1 MSNKIVFKRSAVAG
15 KIPALADLALGEIAL
30 NTYDGCAYI
39 RKDDGTPS
47 IIQLGSDGGSAG
59 SQLTVSSN
67 IFTGTGSQT
76 NFTLSRIPIADENIF
91 VTINGLIQETT
102 TYSFTG
108 STLSFS
114 TAPDLADSIE
124 VRVLYGNSSNV
135 SLRDYKKYIYNIST
149 TTTTITGADSAGA
162 ILAYDIGYVDIYQN
176 GVRLVSGDDFTATNG
191 TSIVLTTAAINTD
204 TIEVVSYGRAYI
216 IDDSNT
222 FVPNSAS
229 LTTTTANQVVD
240 SFDLGI
246 YSTAKYIIQA
256 KYSTSIHSTEIMV
269 IHNGTDVFI
278 SEYGT
283 MYSGSSLGSFS
294 ADISSGV
301 VRLLFSPTNINTT
314 VKSKRMQISI

>member
-15 KIPALADLALGEIAL
+15 KIPTLSDLALGEIAL
-30 NTYDGCAYI
+30 NTFDGRAYI
-39 RKDDGTPS
+39 RKDDGVAS
-47 IIQLGSDGGSAG
+47 VIQIGLATSD
-59 SQLTVSSN
+59 LTIQDD

-76 NFTLSRIPIADENIF
+76 DFTLSRVPKSDEYIF
-91 VTINGLIQETT
+91 ITINGLIQETN
-102 TYSFTG
+102 TYSFVG

-124 VRVLYGNSSNV
+124 VRVLYGNSSSV

-149 TTTTITGADSAGA
+149 TTTTITGADSNGVT
-162 ILAYDIGYVDIYQN
+162 LAYDVGYVDIYQN

-191 TSIVLTTAAINTD
+191 TSIVLTTAAVNTD

-216 IDDSNT
+216 IDGSNT

-246 YSTAKYIIQA
+246 YSTAKYIVQA
-256 KYSTSIHSTEIMV
+256 KYSTLIHSTEIMV
-269 IHNGTDVFI
+269 MHDGTNVYIH
-278 SEYGT
+278 EYGT
-283 MYSGSSLGSFS
+283 MYSGSSLGTFS
-294 ADISSGV
+294 ADISSGL